1 MGSAEEYERERA
13 SNTHR
18 EGDEAPPPY
27 SVEASTQEI
36 FEAASTSTAS
46 KPSDGKQQD
55 DTGGVGTRPTV
66 ESPFNFPPAS
76 APGPSYSDLPEIVPT
91 TPGSSSSS
99 GNSSRPIFLAIPQV
113 APKPTS
119 PFPAAYSR
127 ALLLRR
133 GIPQETFTSF
143 LTTLSAFLTAT
154 VSERALKHAV
164 DVGRSLNSIPKK
176 FSEETLTH
184 VKDVGRHV
192 GSQAKKGKFVAAGIG
207 VLAGAVS
214 IPLATSI
221 RAVGAA
227 VSLPA
232 VVTGGLAKKPLSPRE
247 RADAYLAVADKDW
260 FNVRGLTASLC
271 GTAELVQMLDTRHG
285 GVSSSSGS
293 RSNGNEAAVGK
304 LVDLARQTSK
314 GGPGSQFQ
322 ALQNEFGLAPLEI
335 VGGTVTSLDIG
346 VGTLWLV
353 LTEIR

>member
-1 MGSAEEYERERA
+1 MGSAEEYEKER
-13 SNTHR
+13 SNAHQ

-27 SVEASTQEI
+27 SIEASRQEI

-46 KPSDGKQQD
+46 KRTED
-55 DTGGVGTRPTV
+55 DAGAWTRPTV

-76 APGPSYSDLPEIVPT
+76 APGPSYSDLPEVVP

-99 GNSSRPIFLAIPQV
+99 SSNSPPPVFLAIPQV

-119 PFPAAYSR
+119 PFPLVYSR

-176 FSEETLTH
+176 FSEDTLTH

-192 GSQAKKGKFVAAGIG
+192 GSQAKKGKFVSAGIG

-227 VSLPA
+227 VQIPA
-232 VVTGGLAKKPLSPRE
+232 AVSGSLAKKPLSPRE
-247 RADAYLAVADKDW
+247 RADAYLAIADKDW

-271 GTAELVQMLDTRHG
+271 GTAELLQMLDARHG
-285 GVSSSSGS
+285 DGSGS
-293 RSNGNEAAVGK
+293 SKNEAVVRQ

-314 GGPGSQFQ
+314 GGPDDQFR
-322 ALQNEFGLAPLEI
+322 ALQNRFGLAPLEI
-335 VGGTVTSLDIG
+335 VEGTVTSLDIG